1 MKGDPLRPKGRMSL
15 RIIGTVLALALLVYL
30 LWRQG
35 WSEITAVVNQ
45 ISFEIFLLVFLMT
58 VLSRTAIGGRW
69 HVLLRSAGVD
79 ISLYRSVS
87 LTFAGLFASNF
98 LPTTIGGDV
107 VRLAGVLR
115 MNFNRPVCIA
125 SLVVDRLVG
134 MAGMAMALPFIV
146 PGLTQGVS
154 ASAGVPLLAA
164 APVLTKPDM
173 PVGSKVRKLWEKAGG
188 MLRRMLETLSTWMKH
203 PQALLVSLLL
213 SWMHMLLLFGTLWI
227 LLRTMADPVP
237 YWLIAGMW
245 SLTYFVTLLPVSIN
259 GLGVQELSM
268 TLLFTQIGGV
278 SESTAL
284 TLAFLI
290 RILQMFAS
298 LPGAFYLPNVVA
310 GQDGLPV

>member
-1 MKGDPLRPKGRMSL
+1 MNGNHWRPTGRMSL
-15 RIIGTVLALALLVYL
+15 RILGTALALALLVYL

-35 WSEITAVVNQ
+35 WSEVSAVVSQ
-45 ISFEIFLLVFLMT
+45 ISLGVFFLVLLMT

-69 HVLLRSAGVD
+69 HVLLRSAGMD

-115 MNFNRPVCIA
+115 LNLNRPVCIA

-134 MAGMAMALPFIV
+134 MLGMAMTLPFIV
-146 PGLTQGVS
+146 PGLAKGLSIT
-154 ASAGVPLLAA
+154 AAVPLLVG
-164 APVLTKPDM
+164 APLLSNHNQPVETKE
-173 PVGSKVRKLWEKAGG
+173 KKLWDRAGG
-188 MLRRMLETLSTWMKH
+188 ISRRLLDALSFWIKH
-203 PQALLVSLLL
+203 PRSLLVSLFL

-227 LLRTMADPVP
+227 LLRTMGEPQP
-237 YWLIAGMW
+237 FWLIAGMW

-268 TLLFTQIGGV
+268 TFLFTQIGGV
-278 SESTAL
+278 AEPTAL

-298 LPGAFYLPNVVA
+298 LPGAFYLPDVLA
-310 GQDGLPV
+310 GRGV

>member
-1 MKGDPLRPKGRMSL
+1 MKGYLWRSNGRMSL
-15 RIIGTVLALALLVYL
+15 RFAGTALALAMLVYL

-35 WSEITAVVNQ
+35 WNEISAVVTQ
-45 ISFEIFLLVFLMT
+45 ISLGVFLLVFLMT
-58 VLSRTAIGGRW
+58 VLSRTVIGARW
-69 HVLLRSAGVD
+69 HVLLHSAGMD
-79 ISLYRSVS
+79 ISLYKSVS

-115 MNFNRPVCIA
+115 LNLNRPVCIA

-134 MAGMAMALPFIV
+134 MVGMAMALPFIL
-146 PGLTQGVS
+146 PGLTKGLS
-154 ASAGVPLLAA
+154 ITAELALLTGASVMSN
-164 APVLTKPDM
+164 PDT
-173 PVGSKVRKLWEKAGG
+173 PTRPRAKRLWEKAGG
-188 MLRRMLETLSTWMKH
+188 MMHRLLDALSFWVKH
-203 PQALLVSLLL
+203 PRSLFTSLLL
-213 SWMHMLLLFGTLWI
+213 SWIHMLLLFGTLWI
-227 LLRTMADPVP
+227 LLQTMGEPLSF
-237 YWLIAGMW
+237 WLIAGMW

-268 TLLFTQIGGV
+268 TFLFSQIGGV
-278 SESTAL
+278 SEPTAL

-298 LPGAFYLPNVVA
+298 LPGAFYLPDVVA

>member
-1 MKGDPLRPKGRMSL
+1 MNGNPWRPTGRMSL
-15 RIIGTVLALALLVYL
+15 RILGTVLALALLVYL

-35 WSEITAVVNQ
+35 WSEISAVVSQ
-45 ISFEIFLLVFLMT
+45 ISLGVFFLVFLMT

-69 HVLLRSAGVD
+69 HVLLRSAGMD

-115 MNFNRPVCIA
+115 LNLNRPVCIA

-134 MAGMAMALPFIV
+134 MLGMAMTLPFIA
-146 PGLTQGVS
+146 PGLAKGLSMT
-154 ASAGVPLLAA
+154 AAVPL
-164 APVLTKPDM
+164 
-173 PVGSKVRKLWEKAGG
+173 PVGAPLLSNHNQPAETKVKKLWQRAGG
-188 MLRRMLETLSTWMKH
+188 ILGRLLEALSFWIKH
-203 PQALLVSLLL
+203 PRSLLVSLLL
-213 SWMHMLLLFGTLWI
+213 SWLHMLLLFGTLWI
-227 LLRTMADPVP
+227 LLQTMGEPQP
-237 YWLIAGMW
+237 FWLIAGMW

-268 TLLFTQIGGV
+268 TFLFTQIGGV
-278 SESTAL
+278 AEPTAL

-298 LPGAFYLPNVVA
+298 LPGAFYLPDVLA
-310 GQDGLPV
+310 GRDV

>member
-1 MKGDPLRPKGRMSL
+1 MSENHIRSKGRMIL

-30 LWRQG
+30 LWQQG
-35 WSEITAVVNQ
+35 WDEISAAISQ
-45 ISFEIFLLVFLMT
+45 ISLEIFLLVIIMT

-87 LTFAGLFASNF
+87 LTYAGLFASNF

-115 MNFNRPVCIA
+115 LKLNRPVCIA

-134 MAGMAMALPFIV
+134 MAGMAMALPFIA
-146 PGLTQGVS
+146 PGFTKLFSITT
-154 ASAGVPLLAA
+154 GVPLLAG
-164 APVLTKPDM
+164 APILSNTNP
-173 PVGSKVRKLWEKAGG
+173 PVGGKIKRLYEKAAG
-188 MLRRMLETLSTWMKH
+188 MLRRLLEALSFWVKH
-203 PQALLVSLLL
+203 PRSLFVSLVL
-213 SWMHMLLLFGTLWI
+213 SWMHMLLLFGTLFI
-227 LLRTMADPVP
+227 LLQTMGEPVP
-237 YWLIAGMW
+237 FWLIAGMW

-259 GLGVQELSM
+259 GLGVQELSL
-268 TLLFTQIGGV
+268 TFLFTHAGGV
-278 SESTAL
+278 SEPAAL

-298 LPGAFYLPNVVA
+298 LPGVIFLPGLIA
-310 GQDGLPV
+310 GQDKLPT

>member
-1 MKGDPLRPKGRMSL
+1 MKDNHWQPKGRMSW
-15 RIIGTVLALALLVYL
+15 RIAGTALALVMLVYL

-35 WSEITAVVNQ
+35 WSEISAVVSQ
-45 ISFEIFLLVFLMT
+45 ISFGIFLLVFLMT
-58 VLSRTAIGGRW
+58 ILSRTMIGGRW
-69 HVLLRSAGVD
+69 HVLLRSAGVE
-79 ISLYRSVS
+79 ISLYKSVS

-115 MNFNRPVCIA
+115 LNLNRPVCIA

-134 MAGMAMALPFIV
+134 MAGMLMALPFIL
-146 PGLTQGVS
+146 PGLTKALS
-154 ASAGVPLLAA
+154 TSAGVTLLAG
-164 APVLTKPDM
+164 APVMSNSDIPAGPKA
-173 PVGSKVRKLWEKAGG
+173 KRLWEKAGG
-188 MLRRMLETLSTWMKH
+188 MLHRLFDALSFWVKH
-203 PQALLVSLLL
+203 PRSLFTSLLL

-227 LLRTMADPVP
+227 LLRSMGEPVSF
-237 YWLIAGMW
+237 WVIAGMW
-245 SLTYFVTLLPVSIN
+245 SLTYFVTLLPVSVN

-268 TLLFTQIGGV
+268 TFLFSQIGGV
-278 SESTAL
+278 SEPTAL

-298 LPGAFYLPNVVA
+298 LPGAFYLPDVVA

>member
-1 MKGDPLRPKGRMSL
+1 MKGNHWRPKGRMSL
-15 RIIGTVLALALLVYL
+15 RIVGTALALALLVYL

-35 WSEITAVVNQ
+35 WSEIYAVVSQ
-45 ISFEIFLLVFLMT
+45 ISLGIFLLVLLMT
-58 VLSRTAIGGRW
+58 VLSRTAISGRW

-115 MNFNRPVCIA
+115 LNLNRPVCIA

-134 MAGMAMALPFIV
+134 MVAMATALPFIA
-146 PGLTQGVS
+146 PGLARGLSTT
-154 ASAGVPLLAA
+154 AKAPLLAG
-164 APVLTKPDM
+164 APVLSNLDLPS
-173 PVGSKVRKLWEKAGG
+173 GGKVKKLWEKAGG
-188 MLRRMLETLSTWMKH
+188 MLHRLFSALSFWIKH
-203 PQALLVSLLL
+203 PRSLLISLLL
-213 SWMHMLLLFGTLWI
+213 SWVHMLLLFGTLWI
-227 LLRTMADPVP
+227 LLRTMGEPLP
-237 YWLIAGMW
+237 FWLIAGMW

-268 TLLFTQIGGV
+268 TFLFTQIGGV
-278 SESTAL
+278 AEPTAL

-298 LPGAFYLPNVVA
+298 LPGAFYLPDVLA
-310 GQDGLPV
+310 GQDSLPF